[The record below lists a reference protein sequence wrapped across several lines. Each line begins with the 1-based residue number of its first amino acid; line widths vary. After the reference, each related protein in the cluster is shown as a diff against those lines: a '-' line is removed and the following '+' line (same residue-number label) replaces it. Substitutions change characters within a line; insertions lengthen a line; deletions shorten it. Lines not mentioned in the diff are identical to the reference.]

1 MFDMDRRQFRE
12 SRKNQGFGGL
22 VVPSVLADIQRLDRR
37 TQRTDRKRV
46 IYGEIQKLGSV
57 LNGGRE

>member
-22 VVPSVLADIQRLDRR
+22 VVPGVLADVQRLDRR
-37 TQRTDRKRV
+37 AKRTDRKRV
-46 IYGEIQKLGSV
+46 IYGEVQKFGPV
-57 LNGGRE
+57 LNCGRE

>member
-22 VVPSVLADIQRLDRR
+22 VVPSVLADVQRLDRR
-37 TQRTDRKRV
+37 TQRTDGKRV
-46 IYGEIQKLGSV
+46 IYGEVQKFGPV
-57 LNGGRE
+57 LNCGRE